1 MSCTYNFI
9 STCGE
14 REREESSID
23 TLAYVFLGN
32 HLDAA
37 MFPRNGLLI
46 SRFRSC
52 LDDMCAIIY
61 ANQSCSA
68 DPFYIARGYEG
79 GGGGGRT
86 LVSAKSARGEGEF
99 VGSIGRG
106 GGRQGWKIGLDQ
118 SGANEEVNGLQAS
131 YVSLYTPCTRRC
143 TCVVPS
149 RMTASPR

>member
-1 MSCTYNFI
+1 M
-9 STCGE
+9 E
-14 REREESSID
+14 RERGISID

-86 LVSAKSARGEGEF
+86 LVSAKSAGGKGEGEF

-106 GGRQGWKIGLDQ
+106 GGAGKG
-118 SGANEEVNGLQAS
+118 GK
-131 YVSLYTPCTRRC
+131 
-143 TCVVPS
+143 
-149 RMTASPR
+149 